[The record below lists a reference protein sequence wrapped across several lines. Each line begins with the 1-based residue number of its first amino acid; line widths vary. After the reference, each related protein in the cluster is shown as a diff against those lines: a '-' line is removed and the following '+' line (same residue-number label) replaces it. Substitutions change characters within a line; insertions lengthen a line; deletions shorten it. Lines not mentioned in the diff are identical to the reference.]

1 MRCSGLRLWND
12 VKLPPKDAA
21 VNSAREFRRKPRTS
35 ALARRRRVG
44 SIAVMKH
51 TQFPVPQFYVTG
63 PGACPYLEGRT
74 ERKIFA
80 LLGGGHAARLHDSLS
95 RQGFRRSQRVVYRP
109 CCPGCAAC
117 VSARIHVARFHPSR
131 SQRRI
136 LRVNRDLARSV
147 LPAKATAEL
156 FDLFRRYVK
165 TRHAGGEMSRMEF
178 GDFAEMVDDS
188 SVRTRIVAHR
198 DRDGRLVA
206 ACISDVLD
214 DGLSLVYSFFDPD
227 LPKRSLG
234 RHVVLDHVA
243 EALRARLPR
252 VYLGYWVPGSPKMAY
267 KSGFS
272 GLEVRIGGRWTALS
286 DPASVTPESLR
297 GDTDSIAG
305 HLASIRLPDSLA
317 GAAPGAIPGDA
328 AAQGED

>member
-1 MRCSGLRLWND
+1 
-12 VKLPPKDAA
+12 
-21 VNSAREFRRKPRTS
+21 
-35 ALARRRRVG
+35 
-44 SIAVMKH
+44 MKH
-51 TQFPVPQFYVTG
+51 AQFPVPQFYVTG
-63 PGACPYLEGRT
+63 PGPCPYLEGRT

-80 LLGGGHAARLHDSLS
+80 LLGGGHAPRLHDSLS

-117 VSARIHVARFHPSR
+117 VSARIRVARFRPSR

-136 LRVNRDLARSV
+136 LRRNRDIARSIRPSV
-147 LPAKATAEL
+147 ATPEL
-156 FDLFRRYVK
+156 FDLFRRYVES
-165 TRHAGGEMSRMEF
+165 RHTGGEMSRMDM
-178 GDFAEMVDDS
+178 GDFAEMVEDS
-188 SVRTRIVAHR
+188 SVRTRIVAY
-198 DRDGRLVA
+198 RDGDGHLVA

-243 EALRARLPR
+243 EAVRARLLR

-267 KSGFS
+267 KSEFS
-272 GLEVRIGGRWTALS
+272 GLEVRIGGRWAALS
-286 DPASVTPESLR
+286 DPASVTPDSLR
-297 GDTDSIAG
+297 GDADSIAG

-317 GAAPGAIPGDA
+317 GAAPGAALGGE
-328 AAQGED
+328 AAQGGD